1 MAEPKKSFFQ
11 RHPGFDLYSLFWFL
25 LFLILAALGRF
36 FLPLWIP
43 AAVVLVY
50 LLIRLLSKNQEKR
63 QVENARFLALSR
75 SAFRWFRRK
84 KQMQTDTQ
92 YYYFQ
97 GTRRR
102 SRVPL
107 LLVFPKI
114 MGCPPASAAEC
125 RTRGSVPP
133 LRGTR
138 CRSGCSGPSAR
149 RAGPAASGFP
159 SPSPGQPCCLQ
170 GQRR

>member
-92 YYYFQ
+92 YYYF
-97 GTRRR
+97 R
-102 SRVPL
+102 
-107 LLVFPKI
+107 
-114 MGCPPASAAEC
+114 CPTCGQSMRLP
-125 RTRGSVPP
+125 RGV
-133 LRGTR
+133 GKVEVT
-138 CRSGCSGPSAR
+138 CRSCSS
-149 RAGPAASGFP
+149 
-159 SPSPGQPCCLQ
+159 QCLIQ
-170 GQRR
+170 A

>member
-92 YYYFQ
+92 YYYF
-97 GTRRR
+97 R
-102 SRVPL
+102 
-107 LLVFPKI
+107 
-114 MGCPPASAAEC
+114 CPTCGQSMRLP
-125 RTRGSVPP
+125 RGGGG
-133 LRGTR
+133 R
-138 CRSGCSGPSAR
+138 
-149 RAGPAASGFP
+149 
-159 SPSPGQPCCLQ
+159 
-170 GQRR
+170 